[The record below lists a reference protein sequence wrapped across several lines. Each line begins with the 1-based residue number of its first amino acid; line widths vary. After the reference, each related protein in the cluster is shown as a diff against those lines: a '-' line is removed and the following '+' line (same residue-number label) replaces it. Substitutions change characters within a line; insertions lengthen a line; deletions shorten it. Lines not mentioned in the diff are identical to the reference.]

1 MKIKPSNKIIIIF
14 TITVIIIGII
24 FFPILPRLLNYPPD
38 SINNEFQRNIDLGIL
53 YTEQYILI
61 IFLCFLIGLIA
72 IKLSTKILDINED
85 KDFSKYNKDN
95 TKIIGKIFN
104 LPYKIY

>member
-104 LPYKIY
+104 LP

>member
-53 YTEQYILI
+53 YT
-61 IFLCFLIGLIA
+61 FKFRFFA
-72 IKLSTKILDINED
+72 KKFIK
-85 KDFSKYNKDN
+85 
-95 TKIIGKIFN
+95 
-104 LPYKIY
+104 